1 MGSVG
6 HFTQVGKNMINCK
19 KLFSQMAWAKTT
31 KIGCGVQSMT
41 RLLTVICI
49 LLVTLHKQEKIMA
62 NCEKLFSQMAWAK
75 TTKIGCGVQW
85 CPSNPMTIVV
95 CNYKAA

>member
-6 HFTQVGKNMINCK
+6 HFTQVGKNM
-19 KLFSQMAWAKTT
+19 T
-31 KIGCGVQSMT
+31 
-41 RLLTVICI
+41 
-49 LLVTLHKQEKIMA
+49 